1 MPRVLVCM
9 QLASAYGKLGNI
21 DANTGDAQTGW
32 DTDQFLTD
40 PKEALLV
47 AATILK
53 QGGLAPGK
61 AHLGSAEWVTHI
73 DRSSTFQQTVQETP
87 SVCPLVKP
95 CLLAMRIWEDAAC
108 CSASS
113 GQTGEEC
120 TSWSSTCGAYEAYDR
135 VYILD
140 TASVFLSGG

>member
-1 MPRVLVCM
+1 MGVHLPHMKGHHDSHHEGWLPLV

-53 QGGLAPGK
+53 QGGMAPGD
-61 AHLGSAEWVTHI
+61 SRT
-73 DRSSTFQQTVQETP
+73 SN
-87 SVCPLVKP
+87 SVLLVYG
-95 CLLAMRIWEDAAC
+95 R
-108 CSASS
+108 
-113 GQTGEEC
+113 G
-120 TSWSSTCGAYEAYDR
+120 
-135 VYILD
+135 
-140 TASVFLSGG
+140 

>member
-1 MPRVLVCM
+1 MCS

-53 QGGLAPGK
+53 QNGLAPGK
-61 AHLGSAEWVTHI
+61 AHLGSAEWVIQT
-73 DRSSTFQQTVQETP
+73 DRSSTFHMKCKRHPP
-87 SVCPLVKP
+87 SAL
-95 CLLAMRIWEDAAC
+95 W
-108 CSASS
+108 
-113 GQTGEEC
+113 
-120 TSWSSTCGAYEAYDR
+120 
-135 VYILD
+135 
-140 TASVFLSGG
+140 

>member
-1 MPRVLVCM
+1 MMRVLVCM

-53 QGGLAPGK
+53 QGGLAPGT
-61 AHLGSAEWVTHI
+61 AHLGSAEWVIRI
-73 DRSSTFQQTVQETP
+73 DRSSTFQQIVHETP
-87 SVCPLVKP
+87 SACPLV
-95 CLLAMRIWEDAAC
+95 
-108 CSASS
+108 
-113 GQTGEEC
+113 
-120 TSWSSTCGAYEAYDR
+120 
-135 VYILD
+135 
-140 TASVFLSGG
+140 

>member
-1 MPRVLVCM
+1 MLDSVCARLPWEECSLFV

-53 QGGLAPGK
+53 QGGLAPG
-61 AHLGSAEWVTHI
+61 
-73 DRSSTFQQTVQETP
+73 
-87 SVCPLVKP
+87 
-95 CLLAMRIWEDAAC
+95 
-108 CSASS
+108 
-113 GQTGEEC
+113 
-120 TSWSSTCGAYEAYDR
+120 
-135 VYILD
+135 D
-140 TASVFLSGG
+140 TL

>member
-1 MPRVLVCM
+1 MAETVICM

-61 AHLGSAEWVTHI
+61 ACLGFAQCVTH
-73 DRSSTFQQTVQETP
+73 
-87 SVCPLVKP
+87 
-95 CLLAMRIWEDAAC
+95 C
-108 CSASS
+108 C
-113 GQTGEEC
+113 QK
-120 TSWSSTCGAYEAYDR
+120 
-135 VYILD
+135 
-140 TASVFLSGG
+140 

>member
-1 MPRVLVCM
+1 MLHALCAVLPWEECLLFV

-53 QGGLAPGK
+53 QGGLAPGDI
-61 AHLGSAEWVTHI
+61 LWLIS
-73 DRSSTFQQTVQETP
+73 RSP
-87 SVCPLVKP
+87 
-95 CLLAMRIWEDAAC
+95 
-108 CSASS
+108 
-113 GQTGEEC
+113 
-120 TSWSSTCGAYEAYDR
+120 
-135 VYILD
+135 
-140 TASVFLSGG
+140 

>member
-1 MPRVLVCM
+1 M

-53 QGGLAPGK
+53 QGGLAPG
-61 AHLGSAEWVTHI
+61 A
-73 DRSSTFQQTVQETP
+73 SSNTAV
-87 SVCPLVKP
+87 SSWCAGG
-95 CLLAMRIWEDAAC
+95 CLLCHGPFRLRHADVGIYNTRLTICMRQDTTHVYV
-108 CSASS
+108 SGRSKRLHTDVGVLRRGLQQVASTLMQS
-113 GQTGEEC
+113 CEGR
-120 TSWSSTCGAYEAYDR
+120 AR
-135 VYILD
+135 L
-140 TASVFLSGG
+140 

>member
-1 MPRVLVCM
+1 MCWLWSRCRRGVTDSHQGLHHNGQLPIL

-53 QGGLAPGK
+53 QGGLAPG
-61 AHLGSAEWVTHI
+61 
-73 DRSSTFQQTVQETP
+73 DSSVP
-87 SVCPLVKP
+87 DLCGRHASVC
-95 CLLAMRIWEDAAC
+95 
-108 CSASS
+108 S
-113 GQTGEEC
+113 
-120 TSWSSTCGAYEAYDR
+120 
-135 VYILD
+135 
-140 TASVFLSGG
+140 

>member
-1 MPRVLVCM
+1 MTRVLVCM

-53 QGGLAPGK
+53 QDGLTPGK
-61 AHLGSAEWVTHI
+61 AHLGSAEWVIHTEAAPFNRQCKKHP
-73 DRSSTFQQTVQETP
+73 P
-87 SVCPLVKP
+87 SAL
-95 CLLAMRIWEDAAC
+95 W
-108 CSASS
+108 
-113 GQTGEEC
+113 
-120 TSWSSTCGAYEAYDR
+120 
-135 VYILD
+135 
-140 TASVFLSGG
+140 

>member
-1 MPRVLVCM
+1 MHSVQCFLGKECSISV

-53 QGGLAPGK
+53 QGGLAPGETLK
-61 AHLGSAEWVTHI
+61 LTSPCFLRSTHEYLLLPQAAGLLCQMSQTQTLELATHAAKTSTWLELSRNQSTANAH
-73 DRSSTFQQTVQETP
+73 
-87 SVCPLVKP
+87 
-95 CLLAMRIWEDAAC
+95 
-108 CSASS
+108 
-113 GQTGEEC
+113 
-120 TSWSSTCGAYEAYDR
+120 
-135 VYILD
+135 
-140 TASVFLSGG
+140 